1 MDVVWNVLVDGGC
14 GPIHSDKLVER
25 ASEHYEFMPPW
36 FYLIVREV
44 GDLVYYEPFAYGGS
58 AISVYAGQKSKR
70 KDIEK
75 ELRAVA
81 LALAESE
88 GEVLMMQAS
97 QDDRL
102 PSSVGEVDVRQKKS
116 VSDMIGMFRK
126 GFMGFVGVDFGLLGL
141 RVCQC
146 RGDVI

>member
-1 MDVVWNVLVDGGC
+1 MGRLLEQLSEQLMVLQSGLLWEQL
-14 GPIHSDKLVER
+14 S
-25 ASEHYEFMPPW
+25 
-36 FYLIVREV
+36 
-44 GDLVYYEPFAYGGS
+44 
-58 AISVYAGQKSKR
+58 
-70 KDIEK
+70 